1 MFNYN
6 SQQKIKQILNIY
18 MDRIVIEIVGNTS
31 MLSRAVQQ
39 INMLEQLAIE
49 MGYIKKSGNEA
60 AAQRYGISEQDI
72 DNLRQ
77 KATKSSTAGEILSI
91 CREMMTAETFEK
103 ILPNLLQFSMS
114 GHDITTK
121 SIAVHFIN
129 DTVLEGR
136 QELINPKNS
145 RLIARK
151 MVDLHAQNTVQ
162 ANLDMKET
170 LQQLYASCLGMQM
183 KILKEFPNTIKQL
196 LDSIADLDP
205 ELEIVKVINLNEI
218 LKALPESMIEDDEG
232 DSIVKRFV
240 PSIFVNRFKT
250 NEDSRLK
257 FFSKRIWDM
266 LISNIP
272 NLAKTNCPAIL
283 GKISEM
289 FDSSAYDD
297 RVASA

>member
-1 MFNYN
+1 
-6 SQQKIKQILNIY
+6 
-18 MDRIVIEIVGNTS
+18 
-31 MLSRAVQQ
+31 
-39 INMLEQLAIE
+39 

-162 ANLDMKET
+162 ASLDMKET
-170 LQQLYASCLGMQM
+170 L
-183 KILKEFPNTIKQL
+183 
-196 LDSIADLDP
+196 
-205 ELEIVKVINLNEI
+205 
-218 LKALPESMIEDDEG
+218 
-232 DSIVKRFV
+232 
-240 PSIFVNRFKT
+240 
-250 NEDSRLK
+250 
-257 FFSKRIWDM
+257 
-266 LISNIP
+266 
-272 NLAKTNCPAIL
+272 
-283 GKISEM
+283 
-289 FDSSAYDD
+289 
-297 RVASA
+297 